1 MRTFV
6 LTVLFFL
13 AHAIQSFAFC
23 GFYVAKADA
32 KLFNK
37 TSQVIIARDGT
48 QVAITMSSD
57 FEGEVKD
64 FAMVVPVAEVIQ
76 RHQIRIAKQNIF
88 DILDAYSG
96 PRLVEYYDENPC
108 QMRYNDYAL
117 SETMVAAAPMDKMM
131 MEKEE
136 SLEDGVQILESYTIG
151 EYDILILSAEE
162 SNGLERWLTRNGY
175 KIPAKAA
182 SILEPYVKSDMKF
195 FVVKVNLENFK
206 KQKLEKLRPIQMT
219 FRSERFM
226 LPIRLG
232 MANAKGDQ
240 DMIVYAFSKKG
251 RIESTNY
258 RTLEIPSNMDIPLS
272 IQPKFGQFYTS
283 VFDKA
288 WKDAGK
294 NALML
299 EYAWDLSSRNY
310 VKCDPC
316 VGTPPQYTDL
326 REAGVFWVTDQR
338 YGSSNYTGDI
348 YMTRLHVRYNRKT
361 FPQDLMFQETP
372 NQQNFQGRYVM
383 RHPATGNLSC
393 DAGQKYVQNLHTR
406 RVEEVKNLA
415 SLTDWSTGE
424 YQEYIREYDKF
435 LKNGNSPFLQP
446 LPKKNDKGKGVLP
459 IALPQNQVPQ
469 LPAWFLI
476 GMSVLVI
483 FSVALLI
490 RKNQR
495 KLQLSLWCVVGKA

>member
-1 MRTFV
+1 MSMRTFV

-108 QMRYNDYAL
+108 QVRYKYEL
-117 SETMVAAAPMDKMM
+117 SETMVESAPMDDIIVDN
-131 MEKEE
+131 EE
-136 SLEDGVQILESYTIG
+136 AREGGVQILESYTIG

-175 KIPAKAA
+175 KIPTKAA
-182 SILEPYVKSDMKF
+182 SVLEPYVKSDMKF

-206 KQKLEKLRPIQMT
+206 RQGLEKLRPIQMT

-232 MANAKGDQ
+232 MANANGDQ

-288 WKDAGK
+288 WKDAGR

-348 YMTRLHVRYNRKT
+348 YMTRLHVRYNRET

-383 RHPATGNLSC
+383 RHPAPGNLSC
-393 DAGQKYVQNLHTR
+393 DAGQNYLQKLHNR

-415 SLTDWSTGE
+415 SLTNWATGE

-435 LKNGNSPFLQP
+435 LKNGKSPFLQP
-446 LPKKNDKGKGVLP
+446 LPEKKKDGKGQLPFGLPQEQPPVLP
-459 IALPQNQVPQ
+459 IWL
-469 LPAWFLI
+469 LI
-476 GMSVLVI
+476 GISAWIVI
-483 FSVALLI
+483 GIALLI
-490 RKNQR
+490 RRNHR
-495 KLQLSLWCVVGKA
+495 KLQLS